1 MQAVSF
7 GGRKEKENAEKA
19 SFIDIAVCALELY
32 LSPAFMFTPKAVFS
46 SQSYNKSWKF
56 VITVLWCEN
65 RKVQDCSTMQ
75 YKR

>member
-46 SQSYNKSWKF
+46 SQSYNKS
-56 VITVLWCEN
+56 
-65 RKVQDCSTMQ
+65 
-75 YKR
+75 